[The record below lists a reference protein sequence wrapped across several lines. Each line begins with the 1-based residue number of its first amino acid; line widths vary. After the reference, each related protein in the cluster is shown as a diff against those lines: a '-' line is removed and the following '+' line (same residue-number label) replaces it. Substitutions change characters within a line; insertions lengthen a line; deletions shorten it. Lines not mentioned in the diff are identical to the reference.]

1 MWIVKKI
8 LLDVV
13 LCVFQT
19 LDLDASFEA
28 TPLEE
33 SINTVGKSQLWDCG
47 YATIDKIHR
56 PVMTI
61 AVDMGRKATKTKKTK
76 TIDKSNFNKHMRAV
90 LQHLAH
96 MYVIS
101 AGNPLRVGLRC
112 HCT

>member
-1 MWIVKKI
+1 MCIVKKI

-56 PVMTI
+56 PAMTI
-61 AVDMGRKATKTKKTK
+61 AVDMGRKATKT
-76 TIDKSNFNKHMRAV
+76 NKQKQLTRAI
-90 LQHLAH
+90 L
-96 MYVIS
+96 IS
-101 AGNPLRVGLRC
+101 
-112 HCT
+112 T